1 MRYDRD
7 TSAMT
12 HDVFI
17 SYASRDKAAADV
29 ICAGLEQL
37 SIRCWMAPRDIVP
50 GVPWAESIIDAIEGS
65 TVMLL
70 LFSEASNKS
79 VQVQREVERAVHKD
93 VPLVPVRIENV
104 MPTRTMEYFISSQHW
119 FDAIQTPLEQHLER
133 LAQAVKQHLTRRA
146 GDGELLTAKVPSH
159 EAPPPPAAAAA
170 SSPSPAPPVSAPPPP
185 VVPVPPATAS
195 PAAPDLGEPL
205 IVGNYELTRVL
216 GTGRLGS
223 VVYAG
228 QHRLLG
234 SPVAVR
240 VYRPSEQDNKD
251 AVRARFLR
259 EARAL
264 QVVHPNI
271 IHVRDFGEQGDTMY
285 VVTDL
290 LAGVSLGELVRDTG
304 PLPLAKLNGFVRE
317 LSQATEA
324 VHQQGGFISGLHPEI
339 IRVVQQDDG
348 KERLAISSAGIGGM
362 QDLLATMHV
371 SALRGQEAPTELSY
385 VAPELLMGG
394 AADQRADVFTIG
406 ALMYYMAT
414 GHPPYQAE
422 SFPQLLGRMMMKGPT
437 NLLPERPDLGA
448 DAAAT
453 IMRSIATDAT
463 ARFATASEITQAW
476 AVACG
481 HCGEAK

>member
-1 MRYDRD
+1 MV
-7 TSAMT
+7 

-17 SYASRDKAAADV
+17 SYASRDKAAADI
-29 ICAGLEQL
+29 ICAGLEQQ
-37 SIRCWMAPRDIVP
+37 SIRCWIAPRDIVA

-70 LFSEASNKS
+70 IFSEASNKS
-79 VQVQREVERAVHKD
+79 VQVEREVERAVHKD

-119 FDAIQTPLEQHLER
+119 FDAIQTPLEQHVDR
-133 LAQAVKQHLTRRA
+133 LVQAVKAHLTRRA
-146 GDGELLTAKVPSH
+146 ADSAPLPEAPSH
-159 EAPPPPAAAAA
+159 AASPPAAAAPPR
-170 SSPSPAPPVSAPPPP
+170 PSPPSPVSAPPVAQVAPAP
-185 VVPVPPATAS
+185 APAPSTVPDP
-195 PAAPDLGEPL
+195 GEPL

-216 GTGRLGS
+216 ATGRLGS

-240 VYRPSEQDNKD
+240 VYRPSEQDNKE

-271 IHVRDFGEQGDTMY
+271 IHVRDFGEQGDMMY

-290 LAGVSLGELVRDTG
+290 LAGVSLGGLVRDSG

-371 SALRGQEAPTELSY
+371 SALRGQEAPIELSY

-437 NLLPERPDLGA
+437 DLSPERPDLGP
-448 DAAAT
+448 DASAT

-463 ARFATASEITQAW
+463 ARFASALEITQAW
-476 AVACG
+476 AAACR
-481 HCGEAK
+481 HCDDAK

>member
-1 MRYDRD
+1 M
-7 TSAMT
+7 A

-17 SYASRDKAAADV
+17 SYASRDKAAADMV
-29 ICAGLEQL
+29 CAGLEQR

-65 TVMLL
+65 RVMLL

-119 FDAIQTPLEQHLER
+119 FDAIQTPMDQHLER
-133 LAQAVKQHLTRRA
+133 LTEAVRRHLAKRGA
-146 GDGELLTAKVPSH
+146 DGDLLPDDDQTGDA
-159 EAPPPPAAAAA
+159 ATGGQTAAA
-170 SSPSPAPPVSAPPPP
+170 
-185 VVPVPPATAS
+185 TT
-195 PAAPDLGEPL
+195 PAAPAPSEPVV
-205 IVGNYELTRVL
+205 IGNYELTKVL
-216 GTGRLGS
+216 ATGRFGS
-223 VVYAG
+223 IVYQG

-234 SPVAVR
+234 NLVAVR
-240 VYRPSEQDNKD
+240 VYRPTEKDNKE
-251 AVRARFLR
+251 AIRARFLR

-285 VVTDL
+285 LVTDL
-290 LAGVSLGELVRDTG
+290 LPGVSLGGLVRSEG
-304 PLPLAKLNGFVRE
+304 KLPLEKLNQFVRE
-317 LSQATEA
+317 LSQAAAA

-339 IRVVQQDDG
+339 IRVVQENG
-348 KERLAISSAGIGGM
+348 TERLAISSAGIGGM
-362 QDLLATMHV
+362 QDLLATMDV
-371 SALRGQEAPTELSY
+371 SALRGQEAPNELSY
-385 VAPELLMGG
+385 VAPELLMGN

-406 ALMYYMAT
+406 ALIYYMAT

-422 SFPQLLGRMMMKGPT
+422 SFPQLLGRMMMMKPT
-437 NLLPERPDLGA
+437 DVGTERTDLGA

-453 IMRSIATDAT
+453 IMRCIASDAT
-463 ARFATASEITQAW
+463 IRFSTAAEVTQAW
-476 AVACG
+476 VAAVPTAT
-481 HCGEAK
+481 K